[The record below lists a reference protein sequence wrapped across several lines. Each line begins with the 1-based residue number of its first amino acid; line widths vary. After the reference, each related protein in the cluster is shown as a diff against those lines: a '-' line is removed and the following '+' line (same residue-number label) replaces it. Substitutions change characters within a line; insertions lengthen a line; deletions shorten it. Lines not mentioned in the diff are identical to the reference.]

1 MASTKRQLSEEW
13 IPNSTNT
20 MTPHHFVS
28 SPRVVLNQADCDLD
42 FNVES
47 DGLVGYGLHD
57 QGFAYCWSAARANVG
72 ITRGR
77 YCFGCKIVSLQ
88 QVPMEDTDFEERHI
102 CRLGI
107 SRGDDMLGELGETKY
122 SFGYDGTGKFSHEEK
137 SSDYG
142 KRFGVGDTI
151 VCCIDLEGKPMASIG
166 FSKNGKWLGTAL
178 HFFPSPLGLGVV
190 DSPLKDFQWKSA
202 LFPHVLLKNVVVK
215 MQFSLEDGLV
225 PQEGFKPWASAIED
239 RNIIMGPAFSDQSNC
254 EVIMMV
260 GLPASGKTTWAEKWV
275 EEHPEKRYA
284 LLGTK
289 LILDKMKLNDCGER
303 FDRLMDQVTGVF
315 NVLLTRAAII
325 PRNYIIDQTNVHKNA
340 RKHKLKPFA
349 DYQKIAVV
357 VFPKPEELKV
367 RCDKR
372 FKETGKKV
380 PPDSLKNMIANYV
393 LPKSMDMPNS
403 DEYFD
408 QVKFVELNRDE
419 SQMYL
424 DQMKQDRTSISNTSS
439 SQLQCSDSFHSLAG
453 SPLQNQESFT
463 GGVNHGQ
470 GIHSQI
476 HPSNYWMPSQVNT
489 NVHVVD
495 QHHGSMNSFSEV
507 YPGSQIPPVP
517 LAPSPCGRYPINRNE
532 ANEAFP
538 ISNAATMP
546 FDYHRSYN
554 DNSGFQRHLQTPSS
568 ATPDSVSPFGIP
580 KPSSRPPDVSF
591 PDYKPYPGF
600 TPQRPRYY

>member
-1 MASTKRQLSEEW
+1 M
-13 IPNSTNT
+13 
-20 MTPHHFVS
+20 
-28 SPRVVLNQADCDLD
+28 
-42 FNVES
+42 
-47 DGLVGYGLHD
+47 
-57 QGFAYCWSAARANVG
+57 
-72 ITRGR
+72 
-77 YCFGCKIVSLQ
+77 
-88 QVPMEDTDFEERHI
+88 
-102 CRLGI
+102 
-107 SRGDDMLGELGETKY
+107 
-122 SFGYDGTGKFSHEEK
+122 
-137 SSDYG
+137 
-142 KRFGVGDTI
+142 
-151 VCCIDLEGKPMASIG
+151 
-166 FSKNGKWLGTAL
+166 
-178 HFFPSPLGLGVV
+178 
-190 DSPLKDFQWKSA
+190 
-202 LFPHVLLKNVVVK
+202 
-215 MQFSLEDGLV
+215 
-225 PQEGFKPWASAIED
+225 
-239 RNIIMGPAFSDQSNC
+239 
-254 EVIMMV
+254 
-260 GLPASGKTTWAEKWV
+260 
-275 EEHPEKRYA
+275 
-284 LLGTK
+284 
-289 LILDKMKLNDCGER
+289 NDCGER

-357 VFPKPEELKV
+357 VFPNPEELKV

-380 PPDSLKNMIANYV
+380 PPDSLKNIIANYV

-408 QVKFVELNRDE
+408 Q
-419 SQMYL
+419 MYL
-424 DQMKQDRTSISNTSS
+424 DQMKQDLTSISNSSS

-476 HPSNYWMPSQVNT
+476 YPSNYRMPSQVNT

-495 QHHGSMNSFSEV
+495 QHHGSMNSFFEV
-507 YPGSQIPPVP
+507 DPGSQIPPVP
-517 LAPSPCGRYPINRNE
+517 RAPSPCGRYPINRNE

-568 ATPDSVSPFGIP
+568 ATPDSVSPIGIP
-580 KPSSRPPDVSF
+580 KPSLRPPDISF
-591 PDYKPYPGF
+591 PDYKPYPGN